1 MMINIIKGYDE
12 IESIQKLILNY
23 YQELDR
29 NLDFQDIDYELEH
42 LCEKYQGPKGM
53 LLVAKV
59 DDKVV
64 GSVAYHQFSDRVC
77 EMKRLYV
84 FPEYRHL
91 HIGKMLV
98 ERIIQEA
105 KHANY
110 DEMVLDTIEPL
121 QSAIHLYHSFG
132 FQETEPYYDNPM
144 NDVIYM
150 RLMLK

>member
-1 MMINIIKGYDE
+1 MITIIKGYDE
-12 IESIQKLILNY
+12 IESIQKLILDY

-42 LCEKYQGPKGM
+42 LYEKYQEPKGM
-53 LLVAKV
+53 LLVAKLNN
-59 DDKVV
+59 KVV
-64 GSVAYHQFSDRVC
+64 GCVAYHQLSDTVC

-84 FPEYRHL
+84 LPQYRHL

-105 KHANY
+105 IDAKYN
-110 DEMVLDTIEPL
+110 EMVLDTIEPL
-121 QSAIHLYHSFG
+121 QSAIYLYRSFG
-132 FQETEPYYDNPM
+132 FQETDAYYDNPM

-150 RLMLK
+150 RLKLK